1 MTGKQEKELRERQPS
16 WPAWLSW
23 ALSIAGT
30 IILAF
35 AALTGGAAVLLWK
48 FESECPKATVD
59 CVYVVRRPGLL
70 FLGVFALVSA
80 AIALWTMIRAT
91 RSREV
96 RQLRTAVALLAVTF
110 SLILAVWGTLLI
122 DNSSYK
128 RHEYRPSSD
137 DPCEVYDCN
146 PSSATPPTEGGSK

>member
-48 FESECPKATVD
+48 FESECPKTTVD

-70 FLGVFALVSA
+70 FLGIFALVSA
-80 AIALWTMIRAT
+80 AITLRKIVRAMRKRDVREMRTVLVLLSVTLALALSIVGVPFLDAT
-91 RSREV
+91 
-96 RQLRTAVALLAVTF
+96 F
-110 SLILAVWGTLLI
+110 
-122 DNSSYK
+122 
-128 RHEYRPSSD
+128 D
-137 DPCEVYDCN
+137 DPYF
-146 PSSATPPTEGGSK
+146 PPPGG

>member
-1 MTGKQEKELRERQPS
+1 MTQKQEKELHERQPS
-16 WPAWLSW
+16 WPARRIRD
-23 ALSIAGT
+23 LSIAGVF
-30 IILAF
+30 ILV
-35 AALTGGAAVLLWK
+35 GAAISGGVAIFTWQYKDLCP
-48 FESECPKATVD
+48 EGGECKILVW
-59 CVYVVRRPGLL
+59 RPGLL
-70 FLGVFALVSA
+70 FLGIYALACA

-146 PSSATPPTEGGSK
+146 PSSSTPPTEGSSK

>member
-1 MTGKQEKELRERQPS
+1 MTEKQEKELHERQPS
-16 WPAWLSW
+16 WPARRIRD
-23 ALSIAGT
+23 LSIAGVF
-30 IILAF
+30 ILV
-35 AALTGGAAVLLWK
+35 GAAISGGVAIFTWQYKDLCP
-48 FESECPKATVD
+48 EGGECKILVW
-59 CVYVVRRPGLL
+59 RPGLL
-70 FLGVFALVSA
+70 FLGIYALACA
-80 AIALWTMIRAT
+80 AITLWTMIRAT

-146 PSSATPPTEGGSK
+146 PSSSTPPTEGSSK

>member
-1 MTGKQEKELRERQPS
+1 MTEKQEKELRERQPS
-16 WPAWLSW
+16 WPARRIRD
-23 ALSIAGT
+23 LSIAGVF
-30 IILAF
+30 ILV
-35 AALTGGAAVLLWK
+35 GAAISGGVAIFTWQYKDLCP
-48 FESECPKATVD
+48 EGGECKILVW
-59 CVYVVRRPGLL
+59 RPGLL
-70 FLGVFALVSA
+70 FLGIYALACA
-80 AIALWTMIRAT
+80 AITLWTMIRAT

-146 PSSATPPTEGGSK
+146 PSSSTPPTEGSSK

>member
-35 AALTGGAAVLLWK
+35 AALTGGTAVLLWK
-48 FESECPKATVD
+48 FESECPKTTVD

-70 FLGVFALVSA
+70 FLGIFALVSA
-80 AIALWTMIRAT
+80 AITLRKIVRAMRKRDVREMRTVLVLLSVTLALTLSILGVPFLDAT
-91 RSREV
+91 
-96 RQLRTAVALLAVTF
+96 F
-110 SLILAVWGTLLI
+110 
-122 DNSSYK
+122 
-128 RHEYRPSSD
+128 D
-137 DPCEVYDCN
+137 DPYF
-146 PSSATPPTEGGSK
+146 PPPGG

>member
-1 MTGKQEKELRERQPS
+1 MTEKQEKELCERQPS
-16 WPAWLSW
+16 WPARRIRD
-23 ALSIAGT
+23 LSIAGVF
-30 IILAF
+30 ILV
-35 AALTGGAAVLLWK
+35 GAAISGGVAIFTWQYKDLCP
-48 FESECPKATVD
+48 EGGECKILVW
-59 CVYVVRRPGLL
+59 RPGLL
-70 FLGVFALVSA
+70 FLGIYALACA
-80 AIALWTMIRAT
+80 AITLWTMIRAT

-96 RQLRTAVALLAVTF
+96 RQLRTAVALLAATF

-146 PSSATPPTEGGSK
+146 PSSATPPTEGSSK

>member
-1 MTGKQEKELRERQPS
+1 MTEKQEKELCERQPS
-16 WPAWLSW
+16 WPARRIR
-23 ALSIAGT
+23 ALSIAGAF
-30 IILAF
+30 ILV
-35 AALTGGAAVLLWK
+35 GAAISGGVAIFTWQYKDLCP
-48 FESECPKATVD
+48 EGGECKILVW
-59 CVYVVRRPGLL
+59 RPGLL
-70 FLGVFALVSA
+70 FLGIYALACA
-80 AIALWTMIRAT
+80 AITLWTMIRAT

-146 PSSATPPTEGGSK
+146 PSSSTPPTEGSSK